1 MKHKHEINLIL
12 NEVSNLKK
20 KNKELERILD
30 ESLFPLIRDLKGKI
44 TNVDEHLEKKTSNQE
59 KDISQ
64 INTSSLVLKKSILF
78 IS

>member
-44 TNVDEHLEKKTSNQE
+44 TNVDEHLEKKASDQE

-64 INTSSLVLKKSILF
+64 IATTSLVLKLIT
-78 IS
+78 